1 MAMLSRAAIEQMGF
15 ASVGENVQISDRASF
30 YGSARITL
38 GDNVRIDDF
47 CVLSAGVSGINIG
60 NHVHIAVYSSL
71 IGGGKITLSDFSNIS
86 SRVSI
91 YSSSDDYSGSTMTN
105 PTVPSEYTGV
115 NHADV
120 FLGKHVIVGSG
131 SVILPGVTLE
141 EGVAVGALS
150 LVTKLCEAFGIYAG
164 NPARRI
170 KQRRRDL
177 LQLEQQFMANNAH
190 GTCKPVSVRGPDG
203 QEVGLVPSE

>member
-1 MAMLSRAAIEQMGF
+1 MLSREAIDALGF

-30 YGSARITL
+30 YGVSRIAL
-38 GDNVRIDDF
+38 GNNIRIDDF
-47 CVLSAGVSGINIG
+47 CVLSAGIGGIAIG
-60 NHVHIAVYSSL
+60 NYVHIAVYSSL
-71 IGGGKITLSDFSNIS
+71 IGAGQISLSDFCNIS

-91 YSSSDDYSGSTMTN
+91 YSSNDDYSGTTLTN

-115 NHADV
+115 THADV

-141 EGVAVGALS
+141 DGVAVGALS
-150 LVTKLCEAFGIYAG
+150 LVTKNCAAFGIYVG

-170 KQRRRDL
+170 KERKRDL
-177 LQLEQQFMANNAH
+177 L
-190 GTCKPVSVRGPDG
+190 
-203 QEVGLVPSE
+203 EVEKLFLMSKH